1 MFKILDYIL
10 NSNNNKGNKM
20 QQNKKGVSDS
30 AYQHLQEADTNGD
43 GYVSSEEL
51 KMYLEFKRREL
62 EDADAQRDAMRK
74 MTWFALWGM
83 LLYPATIVIA
93 SFLDVDDAATII
105 GNIAPTYF
113 VAISALV
120 AAFFGAN
127 AYSSAKKT
135 DAAPLPPM
143 QPMPLRPRSEP
154 TPAPEAPTPPIV
166 EDLPADAPTETINT
180 IEGKPTRKKPNF

>member
-1 MFKILDYIL
+1 MSEIKR
-10 NSNNNKGNKM
+10 
-20 QQNKKGVSDS
+20 GVSDN

-43 GYVSSEEL
+43 GYVSSQEL
-51 KMYLEFKRREL
+51 AMYLEFKRREL
-62 EDADAQRDAMRK
+62 EDQDAQRDAMRK

-93 SFLDVDDAATII
+93 SWLDVDDAAVII

-127 AYSSAKKT
+127 AYSSSKKSE
-135 DAAPLPPM
+135 APQAPPM
-143 QPMPLRPRSEP
+143 MPMPSRAPRPEP
-154 TPAPEAPTPPIV
+154 TPPAPPSVEDYSEPEVTAPTPV
-166 EDLPADAPTETINT
+166 ATATRTT
-180 IEGKPTRKKPNF
+180 PTRKIV